1 MEDSARVG
9 DVTGVETTQELA
21 VVKSVADIAQRLQVV
36 DDLHSMGLLSDSEK
50 ARKRAEIISE
60 V

>member
-1 MEDSARVG
+1 
-9 DVTGVETTQELA
+9 
-21 VVKSVADIAQRLQVV
+21 VV